1 MKKIENKIGG
11 LVEVDWENE
20 LFDLQPKNVKIS
32 QNHDHLKNSLLK
44 HGFAQPFFTWK
55 EDDKFFCLD
64 GHTRKQVLKELQS
77 EGVHVPQKLQAV
89 EIIAKDRKEAVEILI
104 EVFNQKHNP
113 FSDGALIEWLEIE
126 EIPIQSLNLASVP
139 VEITFDDEGFGGE
152 SSNSFGEKNKEID
165 IDLFAD
171 EMILKLKFS
180 ETNYELV
187 KEKLSEVNENLSYAL
202 LKLLKIE

>member
-89 EIIAKDRKEAVEILI
+89 EIIAKGRKEAVEILI

-152 SSNSFGEKNKEID
+152 SSKID
-165 IDLFAD
+165 KSNHNDDNDFDTSYNI
-171 EMILKLKFS
+171 KLTFS
-180 ETNYELV
+180 EDNYHKVIER
-187 KEKLSEVNENLSYAL
+187 LSEVNENLSYAI
-202 LKLLKIE
+202 LKILEIE